1 MDPTTIIGI
10 VAGIVFILT
19 GILNGGELGNFWDP
33 GSVLI
38 VIDGTFSAVIASFP
52 LNMLKKVG
60 KHMTKLAI
68 PFANCEIG

>member
-38 VIDGTFSAVIASFP
+38 VISGTFMFFSRS
-52 LNMLKKVG
+52 G
-60 KHMTKLAI
+60 
-68 PFANCEIG
+68 